1 MPYQLLNNEK
11 QIYVKEEA
19 KENLREVKKLI
30 FDFDGVLAQTSLSYR
45 QTIRKVV
52 DYYFLEILDLKG
64 EVGKL
69 ATLYDI
75 QKFKDTG
82 LYNNDWKLS
91 YGLIS
96 YYMNVIIRKLEQ
108 KNVLQDFVY
117 QFGTLTFSDIKSFI
131 DDLKEVGRF
140 LRKVGISGS
149 YLVNLKNDDIVGLDL
164 FLVKDSLEKPKPIET
179 SLSGVDPE
187 VTSDK
192 ETLVKQLVQYDLQ
205 RPDLLKRLFEEI
217 YLGKDL
223 YTKIYSYPSFF
234 KFDSSLIDI
243 EEFIPSK
250 ETFKMLRD
258 QFGKFGIYS
267 GRPKPQGIYIL
278 EKYSYMK
285 YFNETES
292 VFLGDLFNS
301 EDEMEKLG
309 KPDPT
314 LFVKLIEKMV
324 QKEKKIAYVG
334 DGIADAILIEKT
346 KEMGFE
352 NVSFLGVVSSS
363 EDSNKLFT
371 EYSKHGADAM
381 MIDVNDIP
389 YLFTSLRGSV

>member
-1 MPYQLLNNEK
+1 MKYQLLNNQKE
-11 QIYVKEEA
+11 IYVKEEA
-19 KENLREVKKLI
+19 KETLCKVKKLI

-64 EVGKL
+64 ETEKL
-69 ATLYDI
+69 ATLFDI

-96 YYMNVIIRKLEQ
+96 YYMNLIIRKLEQ
-108 KNVLQDFVY
+108 KSVLQDFVD
-117 QFGTLTFSDIKSFI
+117 QFGTLTFSDITSFI
-131 DDLKEVGRF
+131 EDLKEVGTF
-140 LRKVGISGS
+140 LREVGISGS
-149 YLVNLKNDDIVGLDL
+149 YLTNLKDDDILGLDL
-164 FLVKDSLEKPKPIET
+164 FLVKNSLEKPKPIET
-179 SLSGVDPE
+179 SLLGVDPE
-187 VTSDK
+187 VTLDK
-192 ETLVKQLVQYDLQ
+192 ETLVKKLVQYDLH

-223 YTKIYSYPSFF
+223 YTKFYSIPSFF
-234 KFDSSLIDI
+234 NFDSSLIDI

-250 ETFKMLRD
+250 KTLKMLKA

-278 EKYSYMK
+278 DKYSYME
-285 YFNETES
+285 YFDEKES
-292 VFLGDLFNS
+292 VFLGDLLNS

-324 QKEKKIAYVG
+324 QKEKRIAYVG

-352 NVSFLGVVSSS
+352 NVSFLGVMSSS

-381 MIDVNDIP
+381 MMDVNDIP
-389 YLFTSLRGSV
+389 YLFTSLRGSI